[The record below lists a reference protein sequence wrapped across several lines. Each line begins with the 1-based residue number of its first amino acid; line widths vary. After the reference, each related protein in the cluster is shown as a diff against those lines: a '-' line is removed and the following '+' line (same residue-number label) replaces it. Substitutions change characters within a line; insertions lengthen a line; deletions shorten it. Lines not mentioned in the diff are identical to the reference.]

1 MSHYVRPSFPD
12 VDISMRISDIFEVIQ
27 GVSATRIMGRP
38 VGASV
43 SIKVIIF
50 LQSHVA
56 QGTNQIR
63 AHGHA
68 TRIASSVED
77 KLVGNKAMTL

>member
-1 MSHYVRPSFPD
+1 
-12 VDISMRISDIFEVIQ
+12 MRIRDIFKVIQ

-43 SIKVIIF
+43 PIKVIIL
-50 LQSHVA
+50 LQSCVA

-63 AHGHA
+63 AHGHT
-68 TRIASSVED
+68 TRVASGVED
-77 KLVGNKAMTL
+77 ELVWNKAMTL